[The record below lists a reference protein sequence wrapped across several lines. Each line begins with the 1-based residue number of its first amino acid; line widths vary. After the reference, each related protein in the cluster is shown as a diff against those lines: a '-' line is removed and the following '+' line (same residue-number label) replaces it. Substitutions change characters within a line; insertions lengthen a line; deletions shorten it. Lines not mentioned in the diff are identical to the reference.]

1 MHREPQS
8 NAEEIFIKTQ
18 RISARP
24 LRNSVFLNKTR
35 GHYEF

>member
-8 NAEEIFIKTQ
+8 NAEKIFNKTQ
-18 RISARP
+18 RTSARTP
-24 LRNSVFLNKTR
+24 RSSAFLNKTR